1 MENYKRMNCWQSL
14 NYWTTVIKVRDR
26 MGSSL
31 ILTKNQFENIKDK
44 LIQVM
49 IEYRI
54 LGKSIEATIP
64 LF

>member
-1 MENYKRMNCWQSL
+1 
-14 NYWTTVIKVRDR
+14 